1 MRRIVRAFTRAFRA
15 AGSENRRYVAY
26 AQIATEAKAYT
37 YAR

>member
-1 MRRIVRAFTRAFRA
+1 MLRIVRALTRAFRA
-15 AGSENRRYVAY
+15 AGSENRRYAY